1 MQSQSAQSFREE
13 AQKLVDSQRRS
24 IVAIMNKNR
33 AALALEAEKS
43 DTGRIDQL
51 KGAYSQAVLE
61 ADRLKAEAILA
72 EERYQSEH
80 ARYIEGKSDE
90 EIEAIDL
97 GVQELYKKAMEHEWP
112 WSHHEAEAQV

>member
-1 MQSQSAQSFREE
+1 MA
-13 AQKLVDSQRRS
+13 
-24 IVAIMNKNR
+24 KNR
-33 AALALEAEKS
+33 AAMALEAETKREPES
-43 DTGRIDQL
+43 GRIAEL
-51 KGAYSQAVLE
+51 KNELTRAALE

-112 WSHHEAEAQV
+112 WHHHDAIAE